1 MWAPAAL
8 IDGKHRRHKTVAGAA
23 SDVLLYLPI
32 KADSGLPAP
41 VDCVDSKS
49 SPADHNMRM
58 AAWLTLSSAQ
68 LPRGSLDTRGKDKE
82 TERIGEWV

>member
-8 IDGKHRRHKTVAGAA
+8 IDGKHPRHKTHKTVAGAV

-49 SPADHNMRM
+49 SQTTTCGWWPD
-58 AAWLTLSSAQ
+58 
-68 LPRGSLDTRGKDKE
+68 
-82 TERIGEWV
+82 